1 MADELNINLLKSEEE
16 IRITV
21 LTNICRMLVRRG
33 YLDEKK
39 YESTS
44 KTKEDKKYTPDDKID
59 NELFLDFFKNKKD
72 DNTYIIPL
80 DNEYTDKRLNNKTDF
95 DGTKIIV
102 RIIAQKINDTK
113 SSPLL
118 NEFIK
123 AYSKNHKIVVSDM
136 SEKAY
141 IGLSKTPNLE
151 LFKEPDLMIDLMSM
165 VGAPLKISI
174 VDESRLDHIQNAKIP
189 YIYSN
194 DPFARY
200 LNAKRDEIICA
211 ILANK
216 SNPVLEFRRVK
227 EPKTGIFV

>member
-1 MADELNINLLKSEEE
+1 MAEELNINLLKSDEE

-33 YLDEKK
+33 YLDAEK
-39 YESTS
+39 YRTSS
-44 KTKEDKKYTPDDKID
+44 KTKEELKYTPDDKID
-59 NELFLDFFKNKKD
+59 NELFLDFFEKKKD

-80 DNEYTDKRLNNKTDF
+80 DSEYNDERINGTGEF

-102 RIIAQKINDTK
+102 RIIAQKINDVK

-123 AYSKNHKIVVSDM
+123 SYSKYHKIVISDM
-136 SEKAY
+136 SEKAF
-141 IGLSKTPNLE
+141 IGLSKKPNLE
-151 LFKEPDLMIDLMSM
+151 LFKEQDLMIDLMSM
-165 VGAPLKISI
+165 IGSPLKLSI
-174 VDESRLDHIQNAKIP
+174 VDESRLNHILNARIP
-189 YIYSN
+189 HIYSN
-194 DPFARY
+194 DPMARY

-211 ILANK
+211 ILPNK

-227 EPKTGIFV
+227 ESKAGIFI